1 MPSHAF
7 IASRPGMFNRFTP
20 LPVIRFLNKLEADVP
35 NSMQWNPPIY
45 SFASFLIV
53 LQKLF
58 NNKLDSSR
66 DLFAFMTSSIS
77 WFQII
82 DVVLLIPNPKIF
94 LWIAASVSDAAI
106 VNLNGINMPFAN
118 VLRTFFIKSKPVFS
132 YGPRS
137 LSKDPPNRT
146 ILKRWVFHNLILAD
160 DLFAKVLQSLKTC
173 VLVNDSLSGELI
185 SFLEYQSHL
194 IEDLKSL

>member
-94 LWIAASVSDAAI
+94 FWVAASVSDAAV
-106 VNLNGINMPFAN
+106 VNPNGVNMPFAN
-118 VLRTFFIKSKPVFS
+118 VLRNFLLKANQFLVMVQETYLK
-132 YGPRS
+132 
-137 LSKDPPNRT
+137 
-146 ILKRWVFHNLILAD
+146 ILLIAP
-160 DLFAKVLQSLKTC
+160 S
-173 VLVNDSLSGELI
+173 
-185 SFLEYQSHL
+185 
-194 IEDLKSL
+194 